1 MSLNSE
7 ELDRHCHNILNSRRA
22 LSKIVILC
30 EGQIPSKT
38 RRSPQAYGRMEQ
50 MPDSN
55 FYKACIPH
63 WWKQSKPEFFNCGDR
78 TNVINTYFR
87 LIELNKTEQP
97 TYLDSNKLFAI
108 IDLDSNQAKLQTDY
122 PFVSTEAIYYDLYQ
136 QHEINRDRIDNHRIW
151 VTGLIH
157 KEAYFLL
164 PELQEFF
171 NNEWQLE
178 PQYKSKSVILNDI
191 YKDMVNDIVGDRDLG
206 QNFQNTVK
214 RIEHDTSLDCT
225 TVETLQKTFQSEL
238 SSRSEISMLIRSLF
252 AVKRV
257 KPYWKQIDSPDHW
270 TSSISNFYDQL
281 SLQIARFYSY
291 QTDDSY
297 NHLSCLFLRLNRRF
311 Y

>member
-1 MSLNSE
+1 
-7 ELDRHCHNILNSRRA
+7 
-22 LSKIVILC
+22 
-30 EGQIPSKT
+30 
-38 RRSPQAYGRMEQ
+38 

-78 TNVINTYFR
+78 TDVINTYFR

-122 PFVSTEAIYYDLYQ
+122 SFVSTEAIYYDLYH
-136 QHEINRDRIDNHRIW
+136 QHQINRDRIDNHRIW

-206 QNFQNTVK
+206 QNFQSTVK

>member
-7 ELDRHCHNILNSRRA
+7 ELDKHCKNILNSRRA
-22 LSKIVILC
+22 LKKIVILC
-30 EGQIPSKT
+30 EGQIPSNT

-78 TNVINTYFR
+78 TDVINTYFR
-87 LIELNKTEQP
+87 LIELNQTEQS
-97 TYLDSNKLFAI
+97 TYLTSDKLFAI
-108 IDLDSNQAKLQTDY
+108 VDLDSNQSNLPTDY
-122 PFVSTEAIYYDLYQ
+122 PFASTEGIYYDLYH

-164 PELQEFF
+164 PELQDFF
-171 NNEWQLE
+171 DSEWQLE
-178 PQYKSKSVILNDI
+178 PQYNHKTLILNEI
-191 YKDMVNDIVGDRDLG
+191 YQDMVKEIVGDRDLE
-206 QNFQNTVK
+206 QNFKNITK
-214 RIEHDTSLDCT
+214 RINYDTTLDCT
-225 TVETLQKTFQSEL
+225 TIETLQKTIQSQL
-238 SSRSEISMLIRSLF
+238 NSCSDISSLIRSLF

-257 KPYWKQIDSPDHW
+257 KPYWKQINPPDRW
-270 TSSISNFYDQL
+270 TSSINNFYDQL

-291 QTDDSY
+291 QTDSSQ
-297 NHLSCLFLRLNRRF
+297 NHLSCLFSRLYQRF